1 MSEKTVDDAAQEAVV
16 EGDQPGA
23 ESAVEEPAKV
33 EANAEAE
40 GSGEGASTKLDSL
53 DADALKRAVRD
64 LRRESANY
72 RTQLQKAR
80 DEKAQIESESS
91 SLRAELLRERVGAE
105 AGVPAELR
113 QRLQGSTAEEILA
126 DAKAIAAIVA
136 PKPGGLGDATAPSG
150 GLNSSEPPALSPA
163 DAAAK
168 IRAQRY

>member
-33 EANAEAE
+33 EADAETE

-80 DEKAQIESESS
+80 DEKAQVESESS

-136 PKPGGLGDATAPSG
+136 PKPGGLSAAAPSG
-150 GLNSSEPPALSPA
+150 GLNSSEPPVLSPS